1 MKKQL
6 VLWPLTLLACACD
19 NGPGQA
25 AVGQA
30 GQSAA
35 SAGASAPASP
45 DPRAGDVVRI
55 NQALPLPEG
64 VTPMPASPAAQ
75 AAPDPF
81 IIRAEVLL
89 AARAFLRG

>member
-75 AAPDPF
+75 AAPDPLSF
-81 IIRAEVLL
+81 VLKCCWP
-89 AARAFLRG
+89 ARAFLRG